1 MALKISVLLSCSSY
15 STPGNGVYT
24 QEAEV
29 FPYLFFS
36 MLLIAIVSKVSDYF
50 FNGIKK
56 HEKHFMSR

>member
-1 MALKISVLLSCSSY
+1 M
-15 STPGNGVYT
+15 
-24 QEAEV
+24 QEAKV